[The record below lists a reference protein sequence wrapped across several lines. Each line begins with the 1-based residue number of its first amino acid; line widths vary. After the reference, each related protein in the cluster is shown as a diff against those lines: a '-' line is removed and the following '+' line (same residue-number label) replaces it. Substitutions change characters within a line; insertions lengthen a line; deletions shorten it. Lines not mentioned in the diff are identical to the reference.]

1 MTAAAAAHKY
11 QGSVV
16 RPCAAGGD
24 SVVAI
29 SVSTVLRR
37 PGQRRKNQ
45 RTLTRIAAAA
55 LVTVAAGTAAAQEE
69 PRPSAIEHALVEYL
83 CRMVHGP
90 TMIGTEVYHSC
101 YAEQLRAL
109 REPFGADLANLTRA
123 DRRSLDAWCGKMQ
136 AAGDRD
142 AYLACLNRQL
152 VRLKDERAA
161 ATAKAAAAEAQEELT
176 ESEPVAP
183 GETVAAAERASAGT
197 LWLILAIAGVAS
209 AGATA
214 FVLMRG
220 KRTSH
225 TPCRGCGAVV
235 EGSGDMCANCRH
247 EAAEARR
254 RAIAERAEEERLQ
267 VEKAKRDAEL
277 QEEEARREQARRDD
291 TLRLAAEVEQRRR
304 EEQERRL
311 QSARAEAVPD
321 GEQQFDPYAVLGLA
335 PGASADAIRAAYE
348 QTRAKYDPS
357 QYEHFGG
364 ELQAHFRAKA
374 DAVERA
380 FQMLCSSE

>member
-1 MTAAAAAHKY
+1 
-11 QGSVV
+11 V
-16 RPCAAGGD
+16 
-24 SVVAI
+24 
-29 SVSTVLRR
+29 
-37 PGQRRKNQ
+37 
-45 RTLTRIAAAA
+45 AAAA
-55 LVTVAAGTAAAQEE
+55 LVTAAAGGAAAQEE

-101 YAEQLRAL
+101 YTEQLRAL

-152 VRLKDERAA
+152 VRLKEERAA
-161 ATAKAAAAEAQEELT
+161 ATAKSAGGEAQDEIPAGEPAAPAETIAAAEH
-176 ESEPVAP
+176 
-183 GETVAAAERASAGT
+183 ASPGT

-209 AGATA
+209 AGGTA
-214 FVLMRG
+214 FVL
-220 KRTSH
+220 KRRKRATH
-225 TPCRGCGAVV
+225 TLCRGCGAVV

-254 RAIAERAEEERLQ
+254 RAVAERAEEARLQ
-267 VEKAKRDAEL
+267 VEHAKRDAEL
-277 QEEEARREQARRDD
+277 QEEEHRREQARRDE

-311 QSARAEAVPD
+311 QSARAEAARD
-321 GEQQFDPYAVLGLA
+321 GEEVFDPHAVLGLA
-335 PGASADAIRAAYE
+335 PGASPDAIRAAYE
-348 QTRAKYDPS
+348 QAKAKYDPS
-357 QYEHFGG
+357 QYEHFGV
-364 ELQAHFRAKA
+364 ELQAHFKAKA

-380 FQMLCSSE
+380 FQTLHTSE

>member
-1 MTAAAAAHKY
+1 
-11 QGSVV
+11 
-16 RPCAAGGD
+16 
-24 SVVAI
+24 
-29 SVSTVLRR
+29 
-37 PGQRRKNQ
+37 
-45 RTLTRIAAAA
+45 
-55 LVTVAAGTAAAQEE
+55 
-69 PRPSAIEHALVEYL
+69 
-83 CRMVHGP
+83 
-90 TMIGTEVYHSC
+90 
-101 YAEQLRAL
+101 
-109 REPFGADLANLTRA
+109 
-123 DRRSLDAWCGKMQ
+123 MQ

-142 AYLACLNRQL
+142 ADLACLNRQL

-161 ATAKAAAAEAQEELT
+161 ANAKVAGQAQEELV

-183 GETVAAAERASAGT
+183 GETVAAAERASPGT

-311 QSARAEAVPD
+311 QSARNEATPD

-335 PGASADAIRAAYE
+335 PGASAHAIRAAYD
-348 QTRAKYDPS
+348 QARAKYDPS

-364 ELQAHFRAKA
+364 ELQAHFKAKA

-380 FQMLCSSE
+380 FQMLHASD

>member
-1 MTAAAAAHKY
+1 
-11 QGSVV
+11 
-16 RPCAAGGD
+16 
-24 SVVAI
+24 
-29 SVSTVLRR
+29 
-37 PGQRRKNQ
+37 
-45 RTLTRIAAAA
+45 
-55 LVTVAAGTAAAQEE
+55 
-69 PRPSAIEHALVEYL
+69 
-83 CRMVHGP
+83 MVHGP

-109 REPFGADLANLTRA
+109 REPFGADLANLTRT

-152 VRLKDERAA
+152 VRLKEERAA
-161 ATAKAAAAEAQEELT
+161 AKAAGAEAREEIQ

-183 GETVAAAERASAGT
+183 VEPVASAEQASPGT

-254 RAIAERAEEERLQ
+254 RAIADRAEEERLQ
-267 VEKAKRDAEL
+267 VEKAKRDAQL

-311 QSARAEAVPD
+311 QSARAEAAPD
-321 GEQQFDPYAVLGLA
+321 GEQPFDPYAVLGLA

-348 QTRAKYDPS
+348 QARAKYDPS

-364 ELQAHFRAKA
+364 ELQAHFKAKA

-380 FQMLCSSE
+380 FQMLHASE